1 MNAIAMRDIIRLKDI
16 CEVLDMAC
24 PNSSEDGLGA
34 HGHDPPH
41 RRMS

>member
-16 CEVLDMAC
+16 CEVLDMVC
-24 PNSSEDGLGA
+24 PKSSEDRLEV
-34 HGHDPPH
+34 HGRDPPH